1 LKKYLI
7 LKLIYSKFGENHFLI
22 KNKDNGT
29 LFKFNSN
36 ILKIKLFYL
45 KFSGK
50 IHENNFKLDTSIPID
65 NIQSVLMIFPVEEED
80 FNVAKY
86 CFKSLF
92 SGSHIRYTYLISNVF
107 YSSIR
112 FKGDMYGFNYIKKK
126 NKVILNDNFKSEN
139 TINKEFDVIID
150 LNSNF
155 MLDIAMIINKL
166 KSNYKIGFK
175 NKYSD
180 FFYNIQFKYSTLEE
194 YYSKIKLM
202 LS

>member
-1 LKKYLI
+1 M
-7 LKLIYSKFGENHFLI
+7 
-22 KNKDNGT
+22 
-29 LFKFNSN
+29 
-36 ILKIKLFYL
+36 KIKLFYL

-65 NIQSVLMIFPVEEED
+65 NIQSVLMVFPVEEED

-92 SGSHIRYTYLISNVF
+92 SNSHIQYTYLISNVF

-126 NKVILNDNFKSEN
+126 NKVILNDNFKSED

-175 NKYSD
+175 SEHSD
-180 FFYNIQFKYSTLEE
+180 SFYNIQFKYQTLEE
-194 YYSKIKLM
+194 YYSKINLM
-202 LS
+202 LN